1 MKDNGSKLGGNH
13 MGSQGKDCSSRG
25 GDSYGSY
32 GNRGGIQRIC
42 RQLGGKDC
50 MPHSS
55 LRTRRWP
62 QPQPRLQ
69 LWRLLSHQLRPRL

>member
-1 MKDNGSKLGGNH
+1 MRGNGSMLGGNH
-13 MGSQGKDCSSRG
+13 MGIQGKDCSSRG
-25 GDSYGSY
+25 GDSYGRY
-32 GNRGGIQRIC
+32 GNTGGNQRIC

-50 MPHSS
+50 MTHSS

-69 LWRLLSHQLRPRL
+69 LLHQLQPRL